1 MDRIRLD
8 MHMHTEYSRDSRV
21 ALASFAEL
29 ARKAELGAVCIT
41 DHDTIEGGLRL
52 REMNTG
58 LQVIVGEEITTADG
72 ELVGLYLEKRVAPG
86 LTADH
91 TIDLI
96 HEQGGLAYVPHP
108 FSRNRRRHLRR
119 PVLERVAPMLD
130 VVEVFNARDLTVGVD
145 RKGLGRRDLDDFSTQ
160 HSGRPAG
167 TAGVPDGRHP
177 SEEVEPSF
185 SREDRHVEQ
194 AVGHVRLRHDWQ
206 RPPVVRAV
214 DDEDLKHTM
223 ALCLS
228 VDGDVNAMRVRR
240 GPAHDAP
247 ERGPPPS
254 PLRQSRG
261 AEHVRVD
268 PDAARFEEHLSR
280 DLADVRTL
288 YLSLGDDPRGV
299 DRLERDPEAVRDIH
313 VASERKDSQRRVGA

>member
-1 MDRIRLD
+1 
-8 MHMHTEYSRDSRV
+8 
-21 ALASFAEL
+21 
-29 ARKAELGAVCIT
+29 
-41 DHDTIEGGLRL
+41 
-52 REMNTG
+52 
-58 LQVIVGEEITTADG
+58 
-72 ELVGLYLEKRVAPG
+72 
-86 LTADH
+86 
-91 TIDLI
+91 
-96 HEQGGLAYVPHP
+96 
-108 FSRNRRRHLRR
+108 
-119 PVLERVAPMLD
+119 
-130 VVEVFNARDLTVGVD
+130 VD

-228 VDGDVNAMRVRR
+228 VDGDVNAMRARR

-313 VASERKDSQRRVGA
+313 VASERKDSQRRVDA